1 MGRSAFQPTRP
12 YGARHPAR
20 LPMRVLQP
28 RVSTHAPLWGATALR
43 LPVVGQLVVSTHAP
57 LWGATCGRSS
67 ASLGRAKFQP
77 TRPYGARPSSSQT
90 RSRCALFQP
99 TRPYGARRRSR
110 FLGQNPYLVSTHAP
124 LWGAT
129 NWHWAKGSSLRV
141 STHAPLW
148 GATDVRHPELA
159 RRLVSTHAPLWGATT
174 PACQPRQAGSCFNPR
189 APMGRDQQAGGLVGR
204 VGVVSTHAPLWG
216 ATRSR
221 AFPTGRRS
229 CFNPRA
235 PMGRDCRFMH
245 NSESNCMIYAIFKL
259 PQNPPSNH
267 RPEMTR
273 FMREPH
279 VWIPIAWGSRTSRSR
294 APKLIVN
301 LEFTQVHYRTSKNVR
316 ARITQKEAT
325 PAHRL
330 PYQHGIPNPIPLR
343 PFGHG
348 ATAPRRPYCT

>member
-1 MGRSAFQPTRP
+1 MCGIPNLLAVSFQPTRP
-12 YGARHPAR
+12 YGAR
-20 LPMRVLQP
+20 
-28 RVSTHAPLWGATALR
+28 LR
-43 LPVVGQLVVSTHAP
+43 QLANPDKLVVVSTHAP
-57 LWGATCGRSS
+57 LWGATSRRAGWLDGS
-67 ASLGRAKFQP
+67 AWFQP
-77 TRPYGARPSSSQT
+77 TRPYGARQGET
-90 RSRCALFQP
+90 MTVDEIKR
-99 TRPYGARRRSR
+99 
-110 FLGQNPYLVSTHAP
+110 
-124 LWGAT
+124 
-129 NWHWAKGSSLRV
+129 
-141 STHAPLW
+141 
-148 GATDVRHPELA
+148 
-159 RRLVSTHAPLWGATT
+159 
-174 PACQPRQAGSCFNPR
+174 
-189 APMGRDQQAGGLVGR
+189 
-204 VGVVSTHAPLWG
+204 
-216 ATRSR
+216 
-221 AFPTGRRS
+221 
-229 CFNPRA
+229 FNPRA

-301 LEFTQVHYRTSKNVR
+301 LEFTQVHYRKSKNVR

>member
-1 MGRSAFQPTRP
+1 MGRDEPYIAQIGYGERFQPTRP

-28 RVSTHAPLWGATALR
+28 RVSTHAPLWGAT
-43 LPVVGQLVVSTHAP
+43 
-57 LWGATCGRSS
+57 CGRCS
-67 ASLGRAKFQP
+67 ASLGRAMFQP

-129 NWHWAKGSSLRV
+129 NGHWAKGSSLRV

-216 ATRSR
+216 ATTS
-221 AFPTGRRS
+221 
-229 CFNPRA
+229 
-235 PMGRDCRFMH
+235 
-245 NSESNCMIYAIFKL
+245 
-259 PQNPPSNH
+259 
-267 RPEMTR
+267 
-273 FMREPH
+273 
-279 VWIPIAWGSRTSRSR
+279 SRSVSR
-294 APKLIVN
+294 PPK
-301 LEFTQVHYRTSKNVR
+301 FQPT
-316 ARITQKEAT
+316 
-325 PAHRL
+325 
-330 PYQHGIPNPIPLR
+330 
-343 PFGHG
+343 
-348 ATAPRRPYCT
+348 RPYGARPICSSPTAS